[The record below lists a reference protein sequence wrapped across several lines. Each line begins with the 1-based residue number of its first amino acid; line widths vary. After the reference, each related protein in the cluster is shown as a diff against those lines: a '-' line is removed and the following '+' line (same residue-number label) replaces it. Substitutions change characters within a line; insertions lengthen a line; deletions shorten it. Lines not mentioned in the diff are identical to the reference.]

1 MKSITVEEFKTRIP
15 VGNSDYFD
23 ELDKEAQESYIALYN
38 AYSSLVTDY
47 FIKNCNLKEYD
58 EALLESPYSFPKL
71 AEEEMDIYQY
81 LASDKLSFVYLRN
94 NLYVE
99 RLDEEEQKFL
109 IEKAQ
114 DDEIVYDDKEDE
126 FVKTTFKKVMLEN
139 GGEEDTVNVFYG
151 PDNGNF
157 MYPDNAVIVGIRYD
171 DYYQAEGESP
181 EDWFEANNNRLQ
193 DVETLSIILET
204 RMSKLAGV
212 DCYAVKYNEFSVK
225 KKVTADEDNKDKVM

>member
-1 MKSITVEEFKTRIP
+1 MKSITVDEYKTRIP
-15 VGNSDYFD
+15 SGNSEYFD

-47 FIKNCNLKEYD
+47 FIKNCRLKEYD

-71 AEEEMDIYQY
+71 KEEEMDIYQY

-94 NLYVE
+94 NLYIE
-99 RLDEEEQKFL
+99 RLTEEEQQFL

-114 DDEIVYDDKEDE
+114 DDEIVYDDKTDE
-126 FVKTTFKKVMLEN
+126 FVKATFKKVMLEN
-139 GGEEDTVNVFYG
+139 GGEEDSVNVFYG

-157 MYPDNAVIVGIRYD
+157 MYPNNAVIVGIRYD
-171 DYYQAEGESP
+171 DYYQKPGQSSEE
-181 EDWFEANNNRLQ
+181 WFDENNNRLQ

-204 RMSKLAGV
+204 RMPKLAGV

-225 KKVTADEDNKDKVM
+225 KKASVDEGDKNKVM

>member
-15 VGNSDYFD
+15 VGNGDYFD

-81 LASDKLSFVYLRN
+81 LASDRLSFVYLRN

-99 RLDEEEQKFL
+99 RLDEDEQKFL

-114 DDEIVYDDKEDE
+114 DDEIVYDDKADE
-126 FVKTTFKKVMLEN
+126 FVKNTFKRVMLEN

-157 MYPDNAVIVGIRYD
+157 MYPIH
-171 DYYQAEGESP
+171 
-181 EDWFEANNNRLQ
+181 
-193 DVETLSIILET
+193 
-204 RMSKLAGV
+204 
-212 DCYAVKYNEFSVK
+212 K
-225 KKVTADEDNKDKVM
+225 KG